1 MNFEYLLKQLK
12 ANIFLPK
19 EDSPTKLPDK
29 ERTSTF
35 RKELYNLRN
44 YTHIK

>member
-29 ERTSTF
+29 AG
-35 RKELYNLRN
+35 YQP
-44 YTHIK
+44 

>member
-29 ERTSTF
+29 AGASTL
-35 RKELYNLRN
+35 RKSC
-44 YTHIK
+44 IV

>member
-1 MNFEYLLKQLK
+1 MNFEYLLKKLN

-29 ERTSTF
+29 AGASTL
-35 RKELYNLRN
+35 RKSS
-44 YTHIK
+44 II

>member
-12 ANIFLPK
+12 VNTFLPK

-29 ERTSTF
+29 AGASTL
-35 RKELYNLRN
+35 RKSC
-44 YTHIK
+44 II